1 MLGFSV
7 CLVFAGLLAVS
18 AFMETKPNKNILIGV
33 TLPLAHQ
40 KDEPV
45 LAIVKKYQKQL
56 LLLCVIAA
64 LLALP
69 LIWLPDYMSLLSFY
83 IAVWMMG
90 CIAAYTKLLAA
101 RMQELY
107 ALKQENKWFVGGVR
121 TVHIDT
127 EVSRG

>member
-56 LLLCVIAA
+56 LLLC
-64 LLALP
+64 LCLA
-69 LIWLPDYMSLLSFY
+69 F
-83 IAVWMMG
+83 
-90 CIAAYTKLLAA
+90 T
-101 RMQELY
+101 
-107 ALKQENKWFVGGVR
+107 
-121 TVHIDT
+121 
-127 EVSRG
+127 SRCG

>member
-45 LAIVKKYQKQL
+45 LAIVKKSVSYTHL
-56 LLLCVIAA
+56 T
-64 LLALP
+64 LP
-69 LIWLPDYMSLLSFY
+69 
-83 IAVWMMG
+83 
-90 CIAAYTKLLAA
+90 T
-101 RMQELY
+101 
-107 ALKQENKWFVGGVR
+107 
-121 TVHIDT
+121 T
-127 EVSRG
+127 SRV